1 MVFIEVQECMVR
13 GGTGTRNFGYPTSG
27 PGRVPGPGPDPTLLG
42 PGRVQNH
49 FLQNKILK
57 LTKIA
62 KTLLNLFEFYLN
74 RQRKTD
80 RI

>member
-1 MVFIEVQECMVR
+1 MNR
-13 GGTGTRNFGYPTSG
+13 GGTGTRNFGYPTSV
-27 PGRVPGPGPDPTLLG
+27 PGRVPGPDPTLLG

-49 FLQNKILK
+49 FLQKNNIEIDKIK
-57 LTKIA
+57 KIA